1 VTDRVNRPHFKPGR
15 KRLYVRDSLSKT
27 KRGKNAIKKVEKIR
41 IKALRVKTVNAQ
53 TLNEIE
59 KKNADRVLTE
69 KQRMFVRY
77 WAQGET
83 PRTACLMAGFSESS
97 VGLGWKL
104 AHDPAILKIYREEKK
119 LYEAAQG
126 HTKARVMSMLQE
138 AYDCAKLISE
148 PATMVAA
155 ARELGRWPG
164 TTSLRSTCTST
175 RAASSWID
183 EFPERRGVAEDHG
196 PGRRAARRVR
206 ADRGDSPRGRQ
217 EWTDRTSADQAAIHR
232 ELASRVLARRRLLA
246 FIQRL
251 DPTYLA
257 GWVHRDICMRLEKF
271 SDDVAKGLSPR
282 LMLLMPPRHGKSRI
296 ASMAFPAWHLG
307 RYPIMSSS
315 RRRTTWRCRWASRAS
330 ARRVMNDPRY
340 PFEDV
345 RLDPN
350 NQSAETWGLVHK
362 GSWRRAA
369 SSRRAS
375 AAASRARARTCCPS
389 TTRSRTTR
397 KPTRCWCVKA
407 CGIGMDRR
415 RTRAWR
421 PAAACW

>member
-119 LYEAAQG
+119 LYEEAQG

-155 ARELGRWPG
+155 ARELGKMAGHYEPEKHLHIHAGSKLLDRMNSLSDEELLKIMDQEDALPG
-164 TTSLRSTCTST
+164 VF
-175 RAASSWID
+175 
-183 EFPERRGVAEDHG
+183 E
-196 PGRRAARRVR
+196 
-206 ADRGDSPRGRQ
+206 
-217 EWTDRTSADQAAIHR
+217 
-232 ELASRVLARRRLLA
+232 
-246 FIQRL
+246 
-251 DPTYLA
+251 
-257 GWVHRDICMRLEKF
+257 
-271 SDDVAKGLSPR
+271 
-282 LMLLMPPRHGKSRI
+282 RI
-296 ASMAFPAWHLG
+296 AETPLVEDKSG
-307 RYPIMSSS
+307 R
-315 RRRTTWRCRWASRAS
+315 TGT
-330 ARRVMNDPRY
+330 
-340 PFEDV
+340 
-345 RLDPN
+345 
-350 NQSAETWGLVHK
+350 
-362 GSWRRAA
+362 
-369 SSRRAS
+369 
-375 AAASRARARTCCPS
+375 
-389 TTRSRTTR
+389 
-397 KPTRCWCVKA
+397 
-407 CGIGMDRR
+407 
-415 RTRAWR
+415 
-421 PAAACW
+421 